1 MTTWRV
7 SAPNRPACRMEIENK
22 MKRYIAPAL
31 ATMFVASAAFA
42 DVPEQLLYLR
52 QVRVSDVVVNLP
64 TLQKSDGSVC
74 MSYLSSTS
82 RDSAGRLNI
91 RVDQICDKLGKAR
104 ESVLSPGQMEVRPA
118 NVRGAHSTDG
128 GQ

>member
-1 MTTWRV
+1 
-7 SAPNRPACRMEIENK
+7 

-31 ATMFVASAAFA
+31 AAMFVANAAFA

-64 TLQKSDGSVC
+64 TLQKTDGSVC

-91 RVDQICDKLGKAR
+91 RVDQICDSWARRANLCWLLARWKFGRPTYVRWKLFKTVT
-104 ESVLSPGQMEVRPA
+104 S
-118 NVRGAHSTDG
+118 
-128 GQ
+128 

>member
-1 MTTWRV
+1 
-7 SAPNRPACRMEIENK
+7 
-22 MKRYIAPAL
+22 MKLKSLVVPAL
-31 ATMFVASAAFA
+31 GAMFVSNAAFA

-52 QVRVSDVVVNLP
+52 QIRVGEVVVNLP
-64 TLQKSDGSVC
+64 TMQKSDGSVC

-104 ESVLSPGQMEVRPA
+104 ESVLAPGQMEVRPA
-118 NVRGAHSTDG
+118 NVRELHTVPIGDLLVEVPELESPASK
-128 GQ
+128 